1 MNILSCHISSFNK
14 ASLMSITYVPVH
26 IPVHI
31 RSILN
36 NFTFITM
43 PILGLASHH
52 SL

>member
-1 MNILSCHISSFNK
+1 MNILSRHITSFNK

-26 IPVHI
+26 I
-31 RSILN
+31 RSISN

-43 PILGLASHH
+43 PILGLSSHH